1 MNPLQER
8 ILQSLETKGIRLNV
22 REDELRR
29 LPKDGAFLL
38 IGNRLWAGVDEEV
51 LSYILSERTDSPV
64 VLPEKELLA
73 VNKIPSYYK
82 RLVRRLAQLTMAG
95 LLLDFS
101 GNRLKAWQAQR
112 GLNRLARHLLENEC
126 KVVPLRLHLGGKP
139 SFFPGRGRKFL
150 EPILGKQQPIE
161 LFVRIGSPIDLSEPH
176 AFEKPGL
183 LRRYLRSRIYALGTP
198 LEPASFFRAQFA
210 GFQRA
215 ETQEPISDPMDAAL
229 VAAEVGALPPE
240 NLLTAQGDYQVLL
253 ADAEQVPVTLKEIGR
268 LRELAF
274 RQVGEGSGQPRDLD
288 EYDLYYK
295 QLIIWDKQKQ
305 RIAGGYRI
313 GCGADIFREH
323 GLGGFYIASLFKI
336 KPGFY
341 PYLQEAV
348 ELGRSYVATEYQR
361 QRLPLFLLWKGILY
375 FLLKHP
381 EYRYLYGP
389 MSISKYYSNLSRSI
403 IVAYLKKYHFNP
415 ELAEFIRPRKPF
427 RMKSKKVD
435 LSLLLDTMGDELRTL
450 DDFIEEVE
458 EKHLRM
464 PVLMRQYV
472 KLNARF
478 ISFNLD
484 PNFSDV
490 LDGLILLDLRDVP
503 ESMLEALKKE
513 M

>member
-1 MNPLQER
+1 MNPYQER
-8 ILQSLETKGIRLNV
+8 ILLSLEAKGIRMNV
-22 REDELRR
+22 REDELRK
-29 LPKDGAFLL
+29 LPNDGLFLL
-38 IGNRLWAGVDEEV
+38 LGNRLWAGVDEEV
-51 LSYILSERTDSPV
+51 LAYILSERSDKPV
-64 VLPEKELLA
+64 VLPEKDLLTIS
-73 VNKIPSYYK
+73 KIPSFYN
-82 RLVRRLAQLTMAG
+82 RLIHRLSELQVAG

-101 GNRLKAWQAQR
+101 GNRLKAWQSQR
-112 GLNRLARHLLENEC
+112 GQNRLAKHLLET
-126 KVVPLRLHLGGKP
+126 KRTVVPLRLHLGGKP

-150 EPILGKQQPIE
+150 EPLLGKQEPIE
-161 LFVRIGSPIDLSEPH
+161 LFVRIGSPIELSKPH
-176 AFEKPGL
+176 AFDKPGL

-198 LEPASFFRAQFA
+198 LEPSSFFRLQLP
-210 GFQRA
+210 GFHREESLAPIA
-215 ETQEPISDPMDAAL
+215 EAEDTAR
-229 VAAEVGALPPE
+229 VAAEIEALHAE
-240 NLLTAQGDYQVLL
+240 CLLATQGSFKVLL
-253 ADAEQVPVTLKEIGR
+253 ANAEQIPFTLKEIGR
-268 LRELAF
+268 LREIAF
-274 RQVGEGSGQPRDLD
+274 RQVGEGTGQPRDLD

-295 QLIIWDKQKQ
+295 QLIIWDEPQQ

-313 GCGADIFREH
+313 GCGAEIFQEH
-323 GLGGFYIASLFKI
+323 GVGGFYIASLFKI

-341 PYLQEAV
+341 PYLQKSV

-389 MSISKYYSNLSRSI
+389 MSISKYYSKLSRSI
-403 IVAYLKKYHFNP
+403 IVAYLKKYHFHT
-415 ELAEFIRPRKPF
+415 ELAAFIRPRKPF

-435 LSLLLDTMGDELRTL
+435 LALLLDTMGDELRAL

-490 LDGLILLDLRDVP
+490 LDGLILLDLKDVP
-503 ESMLEALKKE
+503 ESTLEALKKE